1 MINTTTTLPTL
12 TIGHPLM
19 ARTAQLPAIGWEIIL
34 PPAVIAP
41 AGLTNLT
48 FTDQGIY
55 LSDTA
60 GRWDYIPYTEL
71 ASLLQHGPDAT
82 VTLTPTMP
90 NGNGN
95 GRVTR

>member
-1 MINTTTTLPTL
+1 MLNTTTLPTL
-12 TIGHPLM
+12 TIGHPLT

-34 PPAVIAP
+34 PPAAL
-41 AGLTNLT
+41 ASTGLNNLT
-48 FTDQGIY
+48 LTDQGLY
-55 LSDTA
+55 LADAA

-71 ASLLQHGPDAT
+71 ASLLEHSPDAT
-82 VTLTPTMP
+82 VTLAMTHT